1 MTLRRTLPAFLA
13 VSFLLG
19 GALWADD
26 AKSPNENASP
36 AGQRAAR
43 VEPVAKVNHR
53 RALLI
58 GINEYKNFRKLKYC
72 GSDVQAL
79 GKRLVM
85 AGFEANKVVVVH
97 DEATRSLQPD
107 KKKIVNQIALMLDSA
122 EPGDLVLLAFSG
134 HGVQIQGKSY
144 FAPYEGEA
152 PKSDSDADTQRALK
166 TLISVDW
173 VYEMLR
179 ASRASIKLLL
189 ADACQNRL
197 FEGEQRSA
205 EKNIVV
211 QDIGRSLEAAPEGI
225 LLMTACAAGEY
236 SHESSSLNHG
246 VFSYYL
252 LEALEG
258 KADYNHDG
266 IVSLKEVNL
275 YASSHTEQYVR
286 DHFHKVQRPSFR
298 GRLQGDVPL
307 AECLQMDRITVPDDL
322 EQLDLALR
330 RAADRATIVIK
341 PGVYRYA
348 QPLRITR
355 EVTLLGASGDPKDVT
370 LECTDGSA
378 VIVEAQKARIQS
390 VSIRNVTRAAAVSIS
405 QGQVELV
412 KCDISAPDSH
422 CVLVTG
428 EKANPRVSHCSLHD
442 SRACGVW
449 AVKKGSCLV
458 EDCDIWANGA
468 GIQVSEE
475 GNPTVKNCK
484 IHDAKQI
491 GIIVNDKGFGTFEN
505 CDVAANPFVGIQVA
519 GQSNPTIQGCKV
531 HDGPKGGILV
541 AQNATGK
548 FIGCEVFGN
557 GYAGIQVSDGGNPQ
571 VTNCKF
577 HDGRQSGIGVAQ
589 GGFGTFEHCE
599 TWANA
604 IAGIEVRE
612 KSNPTIRHCQV
623 HDGKNNGIMVSK
635 GGFGTF
641 EDCDIW
647 ANAFVGIEVREEANP
662 TFKKCTVRDG
672 RKGGVLVA
680 KRGFGTFE
688 DCDFSAVGPGDVN
701 VQVCED
707 GNPTMKGC
715 KIHDSKGVGVMVCR
729 RGFGTFENCDIS
741 SNLLAGV
748 EVKEESNPTVK
759 GCRIWNGRQSGVHVH
774 GAGHGVFEKNTI
786 EGNVNGAWT
795 IEADA
800 GTVAR
805 NGNSPES

>member
-1 MTLRRTLPAFLA
+1 MSLRRVLSASLM
-13 VSFLLG
+13 VSFALA
-19 GALWADD
+19 GALGADETKD
-26 AKSPNENASP
+26 SKKKEPSP
-36 AGQRAAR
+36 AGQRAVN
-43 VEPVAKVNHR
+43 VEPVGKVNHR

-58 GINEYKNFRKLKYC
+58 GINEYKTFRKLKYC

-79 GKRLVM
+79 GKRLVT
-85 AGFEANKVVVVH
+85 AGFEANKVVVVC

-107 KKKIVNQIALMLDSA
+107 KEKIVGQISMMLDSA

-134 HGVQIQGKSY
+134 HGVQIQGKPY

-152 PKSDSDADTQRALK
+152 PKSDSDADTQRAIA
-166 TLISVDW
+166 TLISLDW
-173 VYEMLR
+173 IYEKLK
-179 ASRASIKLLL
+179 ACRASIKLLL
-189 ADACQNRL
+189 VDACQNRL
-197 FEGEQRSA
+197 FEGAERSA
-205 EKNIVV
+205 EKNIVLHDV
-211 QDIGRSLEAAPEGI
+211 GRSLEAAPAGI

-246 VFSYYL
+246 VFTYYL

-266 IVSLKEVNL
+266 TVSLKEVNL
-275 YASSHTEQYVR
+275 YVSSHTEEYVR
-286 DHFHKVQRPSFR
+286 NHFHKVQRPSFR

-307 AECLQMDRITVPDDL
+307 AQCLQMDRIIVPDDL

-341 PGVYRYA
+341 PGVYRYG

-355 EVTLLGASGDPKDVT
+355 EVTLVGASGDPKDVT

-378 VIVEAQKARIQS
+378 VIVESDKARIQS
-390 VSIRNVTRAAAVSIS
+390 LSIRNVTRAAAVTIS
-405 QGQVELV
+405 QGQAELV

-422 CVLVTG
+422 CILVTG
-428 EKANPRVSHCSLHD
+428 EKADPRVSHCRLHD

-449 AVKKGSCLV
+449 STQKGRGLV

-468 GIQVSEE
+468 GIQVAFE

-484 IHDAKQI
+484 IHDGKHA
-491 GIIVNDKGFGTFEN
+491 GILVSEKGLGTFEN
-505 CDVAANPFVGIQVA
+505 CDVAANPFVGIQVS
-519 GQSNPTIQGCKV
+519 GQGNPTVQGCKV
-531 HDGPKGGILV
+531 HDGAKGGILV

-548 FIGCEVFGN
+548 FVGCEVFNN
-557 GYAGIQVSDGGNPQ
+557 GYAGMQVSDGANPQ
-571 VTNCKF
+571 VTQCKF
-577 HDGRQSGIGVAQ
+577 HDGAQSGIGIAQ

-612 KSNPTIRHCQV
+612 KSNPTIRRCRV
-623 HDGKNNGIMVSK
+623 HDGKDSGILVSK

-647 ANAFVGIEVREEANP
+647 ANAFVGIEVREESNP
-662 TFKKCTVRDG
+662 TFKRCTVREG
-672 RKGGVLVA
+672 KTGGVLVV

-688 DCDFSAVGPGDVN
+688 ECDLSAVGPGDVN

-707 GNPTMKGC
+707 GNPTMKKC
-715 KIHDSKGVGVMVCR
+715 RIHDSKGVGVMVCQ
-729 RGFGTFENCDIS
+729 RGFGTFEACDIS
-741 SNLLAGV
+741 SNLLAGI

-759 GCRIWNGRQSGVHVH
+759 DCRIWNGRQSGIHIH
-774 GAGHGVFEKNTI
+774 TNGHGVFERNRI
-786 EGNVNGAWT
+786 EGNANGPWT
-795 IEADA
+795 IDANA
-800 GTVAR
+800 GTTVR
-805 NGNSPES
+805 NGNNEN